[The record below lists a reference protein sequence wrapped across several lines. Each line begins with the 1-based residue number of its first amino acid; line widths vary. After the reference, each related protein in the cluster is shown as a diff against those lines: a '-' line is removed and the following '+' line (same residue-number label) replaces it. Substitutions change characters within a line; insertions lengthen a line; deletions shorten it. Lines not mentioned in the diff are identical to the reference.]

1 MKKLA
6 IVMTVL
12 MVFSSVSF
20 AHNGAISLYL
30 DETPTDCDYDLAPF
44 LFVDIYILH
53 VKGDGPELGRAVQF
67 RILSTSA
74 ALSIG
79 NAEWNPATTLTLG
92 SLTEGISISF
102 GKTCLGQGN
111 DVTYIGKFQVFNT
124 GDSDTARVK
133 VVDDPTDVH
142 NPGIY
147 ITLCEENDPK
157 YRVLGGTFVI
167 NGSCDPA
174 VEPKSWGAI
183 KSMFE

>member
-6 IVMTVL
+6 IAMTVL
-12 MVFSSVSF
+12 MIISSVSF

-30 DETPTDCDYDLAPF
+30 DETPSDCDYDLPLF
-44 LFVDIYILH
+44 LAVDIYILH
-53 VKGDGPELGRAVQF
+53 IRGNGPELGKAVQF
-67 RILSTSA
+67 RILSTSP
-74 ALSIG
+74 ALQIG
-79 NAEWNPATTLTLG
+79 NEEWNPAKTLTMG
-92 SLTEGISISF
+92 SLTDGISVSF
-102 GKTCLGQGN
+102 GNTCLGQGN

-124 GDSDTARVK
+124 GDTDTARVK
-133 VVDDPTDVH
+133 VVDDPTDKTS
-142 NPGIY
+142 PGIY
-147 ITLCEENDPK
+147 ITICDENNTK